1 MEYIKLSLNGLLRY
15 HEQLDP
21 TIEMRIIEPDYL
33 KNISTFGVFVGDWI
47 EDTVKEPN
55 VIDIYC

>member
-1 MEYIKLSLNGLLRY
+1 
-15 HEQLDP
+15 
-21 TIEMRIIEPDYL
+21 MRIIEPDYL